1 MVENFQE
8 TPAVGDGLAIMVEAY
23 RRLGLDDL
31 ASTSLETLK
40 LNYPDNA
47 SLKDGEFVARESEA
61 DTRSW
66 LAKATLGL
74 IEGGEPPP
82 HMETQAAKDVIK
94 QYEDAEREIPAEL
107 KPENQ
112 DHSADDEKP
121 ESDDDEDSGRSW
133 WSYMT
138 FGLFD

>member
-1 MVENFQE
+1 
-8 TPAVGDGLAIMVEAY
+8 MVEAY

-112 DHSADDEKP
+112 DHSADDE
-121 ESDDDEDSGRSW
+121 SRRA
-133 WSYMT
+133 MT
-138 FGLFD
+138 TKTPAAPGGAT